1 MIDWLKRDY
10 GFPVLILILLF
21 LFLVCSCE
29 KSDPLFIEDKITA
42 VEPADDGRSSLITV
56 GERTFLFTDQTF
68 YIDSWGGY
76 LAGRENV
83 SIDESIVGRYCLAG
97 WGINDDSRLLLL
109 DVSGWQQPLFKK

>member
-1 MIDWLKRDY
+1 MVLAEVKMIDWLKRDY

-29 KSDPLFIEDKITA
+29 KSDPLFTEDKITA

-83 SIDESIVGRYCLAG
+83 SIDESIVGRYCQIGRAH
-97 WGINDDSRLLLL
+97 
-109 DVSGWQQPLFKK
+109 V